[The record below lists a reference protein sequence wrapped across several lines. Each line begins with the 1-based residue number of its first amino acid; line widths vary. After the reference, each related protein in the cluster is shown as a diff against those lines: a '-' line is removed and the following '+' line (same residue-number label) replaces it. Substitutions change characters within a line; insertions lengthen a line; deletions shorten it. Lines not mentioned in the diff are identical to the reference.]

1 MIQVQQVQASTSKCG
16 AMKLLDKII
25 LAKFKMAILKN
36 KGEKEKERKR
46 TPSVLP
52 RKKSLNAHS
61 RTADGKLQRK
71 RRKQ

>member
-1 MIQVQQVQASTSKCG
+1 
-16 AMKLLDKII
+16 MKLLDKII
-25 LAKFKMAILKN
+25 LAKLKMAILKN

-46 TPSVLP
+46 TQSVLP